1 MKLVIFDCD
10 GTLIDSQHGIVESM
24 SRALADEGLGPLP
37 REDILSVV
45 GLSLTFAV
53 ERLLPSAAPDVVAR
67 VVDGYRNAFT
77 ELRQDKSIAEPLYD
91 GIKDLVATLNARHD
105 VLLGVATGKSIRG
118 VNRLF
123 YQHDWHTAFVTMQT
137 ADTNMSKP
145 HPEMIEKAMSEA
157 GVDVAD
163 TVMIG
168 DTTFDI
174 EMAGNAGVRG
184 LGVAWGYHP
193 IDELHRA
200 GAHSVAHDSAALS
213 DAIDQFLG

>member
-24 SRALADEGLGPLP
+24 SRALADEGLAPVS

-53 ERLLPSAAPDVVAR
+53 ERLLPSASPDVVAR
-67 VVDGYRNAFT
+67 VVDGYRSAFT
-77 ELRQDKSIAEPLYD
+77 ELRQDRSLQEPLYD
-91 GIKDLVATLNARHD
+91 GMKELVTALNGHDD

-118 VNRLF
+118 VHRLF
-123 YQHDWHTAFVTMQT
+123 DQHQWHSTFVTMQT
-137 ADTNMSKP
+137 ADTNRSKP
-145 HPEMIEKAMSEA
+145 HPEMIDKAMSEA
-157 GVDVAD
+157 GVDAPN

-174 EMAGNAGVRG
+174 EMAGNAGVRA

-193 IDELHRA
+193 VDELHRA
-200 GAHSVAHDSAALS
+200 GAHSVADDSAALS
-213 DAIDQFLG
+213 RAIYEFLG